1 MEWFLRPCR
10 RREEGQNLPLKMNI
24 LGIESSCDETAAAVY
39 TDGGLQSNVIASQTV
54 HQKYGGVVPE
64 LASRAHHK
72 TIWAT
77 VRQALEEADIP
88 LENIDAV
95 AVTQGP
101 GLIGALLVGVCFAK
115 GIALSHKIPLVGVNH
130 MDAHIYANFIENKP
144 EYPFVALT
152 VSGGHTQ
159 LLLVKDRFQHEMLGT
174 TRDDAAGEAFDKIG
188 KILGLPYPA
197 GPVMDKLSRKGD
209 DRFHDFPQALL
220 QEDFEFSFSGLKTS
234 VMYYLEEQEDREQ
247 FLENHL
253 EDICASVSRAITE
266 VLVKKL
272 QNAVEHTGVQ
282 TVVLAGGV
290 SANSML
296 RDKVDKLAG
305 QKGLDLH
312 IPSLEYCT
320 DNAAMIA
327 VTGYMMA
334 EEGIYADLS
343 MKPFANYSERPSI
356 ENIG

>member
-1 MEWFLRPCR
+1 
-10 RREEGQNLPLKMNI
+10 MNI

-39 TDGGLQSNVIASQTV
+39 TSSGLQSNVIASQTV
-54 HQKYGGVVPE
+54 HEQYGGVVPE

-77 VRQALEEADIP
+77 VEQALDEADI
-88 LENIDAV
+88 EVEDIDAI

-115 GIALSHKIPLVGVNH
+115 GLSMARNIPLIGVNH
-130 MDAHIYANFIENKP
+130 MDAHIYANFIDEQP
-144 EYPFVALT
+144 AYSFVALT

-159 LLLVKDRFQHEMLGT
+159 LVHVKDTFEHVLLGQ

-197 GPVMDKLSRKGD
+197 GPIMDEKAKQGD
-209 DRFHDFPQALL
+209 PHFHDFPQSMLNHK
-220 QEDFEFSFSGLKTS
+220 FEFSFSGLKTS
-234 VMYYLEEQEDREQ
+234 ALYYLQEKEDKEV
-247 FLENHL
+247 FLDKHL
-253 EDICASVSRAITE
+253 NDICASVSNAITE

-272 QNAVEHTGVQ
+272 KKAVKHTGVK

-296 RDKVDKLAG
+296 REKTVKMAKELG
-305 QKGLDLH
+305 CSLH
-312 IPSLEYCT
+312 IPKLEYCT

-327 VTGYMMA
+327 VTGYLMA
-334 EEGIYADLS
+334 ERGLFTDLE
-343 MKPFANYSERPSI
+343 MKPFASL
-356 ENIG
+356 